1 MASQSHIQRCMEEAH
16 DFSRGSMTGI
26 LLVKGTTLGL
36 AVLAMI
42 AFMVRDGQPVV
53 LPQVV
58 IFAVLGLLGLV
69 LVVRFLRAIEPTS
82 VARRDTAESMTSRG
96 DPR

>member
-1 MASQSHIQRCMEEAH
+1 MEEAH